1 MPDLSNDEG
10 YLGTGI
16 VIRCKLNMRVVS
28 VGRGISGDVKLKT
41 HDHYRWRRFAGFI
54 DFESLLDKSKMP
66 RRKVLAFS
74 YSTPEKEWVDVSD
87 RLGEYLVGVEVNGE
101 IFVVLR
107 GGEPIIVSPNCDGR

>member
-1 MPDLSNDEG
+1 MPDLPNDG
-10 YLGTGI
+10 SSLGAGI
-16 VIRCKLNMRVVS
+16 IVRCKLNMRVVA
-28 VGRGISGDVKLKT
+28 VGLDFPGDLKLKT

-87 RLGEYLVGVEVNGE
+87 RLGEYLVGVEINGE
-101 IFVVLR
+101 VSIVLR
-107 GGEPIIVSPNCDGR
+107 GGEPIIVSPNC